1 MTDKDSLRNELK
13 MSFLEHLDELRK
25 RLIYCAIAVGV
36 AFFIGFGFSG
46 QIYDFLSIPVKVEAK
61 KARLAREEKLL
72 GPDTRRALT
81 QNLKEADTLLYTFA
95 LDAVI
100 ENVKVPAGTTIP
112 IRIVNKG
119 GRIKAVMASN
129 WILGKTVIQQ
139 GREILEVLGE
149 AAVLPGFDIRDELV
163 LTKVSGGFTLRMQV
177 AIYAAIAL
185 AIPFL
190 LYQIWAFVSP
200 GLYQHEKKYIFPVIG
215 MGSILFFL
223 GAVFAYKIAFPIAC
237 NFLLSWQEGFQTLL
251 NAEEY
256 LDLILFLMLGLGFV
270 FQIPTVSF
278 ILGRIGLIT
287 PQFLLRYWRH
297 AIVAIVI
304 VAALATPT
312 PDAYNLMIVAIPMC
326 LLYLFSIVI
335 VWLFGKKR
343 RSDQEVTTKAHQE
356 SCLLVGLLLHSRLI
370 LRKRAPVSHNAA
382 Y

>member
-1 MTDKDSLRNELK
+1 MTEEDPTKKELK

-25 RLIYCAIAVGV
+25 RLIYSFLAVGI
-36 AFFIGFGFSG
+36 AFFVGFGFSG
-46 QIYDFLSIPVKVEAK
+46 QIYDFLSIPVKIEAK

-81 QNLKEADTLLYTFA
+81 QNLREGDTLQYTFA

-112 IRIVNKG
+112 VRVANINGKIT
-119 GRIKAVMASN
+119 AVMASN
-129 WILGKTVIQQ
+129 WILGKTVIPQ
-139 GREILEVLGE
+139 GREIIEVLGE
-149 AAVLPGFDIRDELV
+149 ASVLPGFDIRDELV

-190 LYQIWAFVSP
+190 LYQVWAFVSP
-200 GLYQHEKKYIFPVIG
+200 GLYQHEKKYIYPVIG
-215 MGSILFFL
+215 MGSILFVL
-223 GAVFAYKIAFPIAC
+223 GVIFAYKIAFPMAC
-237 NFLLSWQEGFQTLL
+237 SFLLSWQEGFQTLL

-256 LDLILFLMLGLGFV
+256 LDLILSLMLGLGFV

-297 AIVAIVI
+297 ALVIIVV
-304 VAALATPT
+304 VAAIATPT
-312 PDAYNLMIVAIPMC
+312 PDAQNLMIVAIPMC
-326 LLYLFSIVI
+326 LLYVLSIAI

-343 RSDQEVTTKAHQE
+343 RSDQEVINNSPSE
-356 SCLLVGLLLHSRLI
+356 NCLVVGLLLHQFANRQTG
-370 LRKRAPVSHNAA
+370 KASH
-382 Y
+382 

>member
-1 MTDKDSLRNELK
+1 MTKEDPVTGELK

-25 RLIYCAIAVGV
+25 RLIYCGIAVGI
-36 AFFIGFGFSG
+36 AFFVGFAFSG
-46 QIYDFLSIPVKVEAK
+46 QIYEFLSIPVKVEAK

-72 GPDTRRALT
+72 GPDTRRVLT
-81 QNLKEADTLLYTFA
+81 QNLKEGDTLQYTFA

-112 IRIVNKG
+112 VRIVNKSG
-119 GRIKAVMASN
+119 KITAVMALN
-129 WILGKTVIQQ
+129 WILGKTVIPQ
-139 GREILEVLGE
+139 GREIIEVLGE

-185 AIPFL
+185 AVPFL
-190 LYQIWAFVSP
+190 LYQILAFVSP

-215 MGSILFFL
+215 MGSILFIL
-223 GAVFAYKIAFPIAC
+223 GAVFAYKIAFPMAC
-237 NFLLSWQEGFQTLL
+237 SFLLGWQEGFQTLL

-278 ILGRIGLIT
+278 ILGRIGLLT

-297 AIVAIVI
+297 AIVSIVI
-304 VAALATPT
+304 VAAIATPT
-312 PDAYNLMIVAIPMC
+312 PDAYNLMVVAIPMC
-326 LLYLFSIVI
+326 LLYLLSIAI

-343 RSDQEVTTKAHQE
+343 RSDLEVITNA
-356 SCLLVGLLLHSRLI
+356 SRGNCLLVGLLLHQFANRQLG
-370 LRKRAPVSHNAA
+370 KVSH
-382 Y
+382 

>member
-1 MTDKDSLRNELK
+1 MTGTDQTRKDLR

-25 RLIYCAIAVGV
+25 RLIYCAMAVGI
-36 AFFIGFGFSG
+36 AFCVGFGFSE

-81 QNLKEADTLLYTFA
+81 QNLKEGDLLQYTFA

-112 IRIVNKG
+112 VRIASKN
-119 GRIKAVMASN
+119 GRITAVMAAN
-129 WILGKTVIQQ
+129 WILGKTVIPQ

-190 LYQIWAFVSP
+190 LYQVWAFVSP

-215 MGSILFFL
+215 MGSILFIL
-223 GAVFAYKIAFPIAC
+223 GAVFAYKIAFPMAC

-251 NAEEY
+251 DAEEY
-256 LDLILFLMLGLGFV
+256 LDLILFLMLGLGFA
-270 FQIPTVSF
+270 FQIPTISF

-297 AIVAIVI
+297 SIVVIVI
-304 VAALATPT
+304 VAAIATPT
-312 PDAYNLMIVAIPMC
+312 PDANNLMIVAVPMC
-326 LLYLFSIVI
+326 LLYFLSIVI

-343 RSDQEVTTKAHQE
+343 RSDQEVTNKTPSE
-356 SCLLVGLLLHSRLI
+356 NCLIVGLLLHQFANRNRA
-370 LRKRAPVSHNAA
+370 LR
-382 Y
+382 